1 MTIHEAISRIDNE
14 YSNTFTPEQKIHY
27 LSRLEGL
34 VKREIIDRH
43 EGAENINFE
52 GYTKDTPQDT
62 VLLIPEPYTDA
73 YIFWLQAWIDY
84 WSGELES
91 YNNAMLQFKEIY
103 DAFYGDYHNTHTPK
117 QNSTLKFW

>member
-14 YSNTFTPEQKIHY
+14 YNNTFSPEQKISY
-27 LSRLEGL
+27 LNRLDGI
-34 VKREIIDRH
+34 VWKEIIDRH
-43 EGAENINFE
+43 EGAKITSFE
-52 GYTKDTPQDT
+52 GYTKDTPTDT

-73 YIFWLQAWIDY
+73 YIFWLQGWVDY